1 MILLILVVGKPAK
14 VSICPVRLCEKEG
27 LVGMGEEKE
36 RVPSPSLFHLSLPL
50 FLPHPLSPP
59 PPSSIIPSFSLPH
72 IISLPPSPII
82 PLPPLP
88 YCSFSYSLTFLH
100 HPSLF
105 CTLWYSPM
113 TLARMPWLSS
123 TYVHLCN
130 FRCINPWVNP
140 PWVGTHVPI
149 CVTHEIRYPWVGGY
163 G

>member
-1 MILLILVVGKPAK
+1 MILLILVVGKPAE
-14 VSICPVRLCEKEG
+14 VSICPVRLCKKEG
-27 LVGMGEEKE
+27 LVGMGEKKE
-36 RVPSPSLFHLSLPL
+36 RVPSPSLFHHSLPL
-50 FLPHPLSPP
+50 FLPLPLSPP
-59 PPSSIIPSFSLPH
+59 PPSPISSPSLP
-72 IISLPPSPII
+72 LPSS

-88 YCSFSYSLTFLH
+88 YCSFSYSLAFLY

-113 TLARMPWLSS
+113 TLARMQLLSS
-123 TYVHLCN
+123 TYVHFCI
-130 FRCINPWVNP
+130 FIYINPWVNP